1 MTYTVGNNRMD
12 SAITAVLYRRCGSW
26 SAVGVLP
33 ARTCL
38 RCQTVLDNIDPE
50 SVMLPPRRSSLLIGV
65 SVYGPDATHEL
76 ECVLELGVLVLL
88 RGDVRRTTILL
99 LTVVALAPEVAP

>member
-50 SVMLPPRRSSLLIGV
+50 SVMLPPPVTAGWHW
-65 SVYGPDATHEL
+65 Y
-76 ECVLELGVLVLL
+76 L
-88 RGDVRRTTILL
+88 RT
-99 LTVVALAPEVAP
+99 